1 MKTICSV
8 YRSPKKEGMYLY
20 VEKAKGLNDVPE
32 ALLKQFGKP
41 EHAMVLVL
49 QPEKK
54 LARVDALAVLESL
67 TEKGFYLQMPPVV
80 EDDYMRVI
88 HEKNSKIG
96 R

>member
-67 TEKGFYLQMPPVV
+67 KEKGFYLQMPPVV
-80 EDDYMRVI
+80 EDDYMRAI

>member
-20 VEKAKGLNDVPE
+20 VEKAKGLDDVPE
-32 ALLKQFGKP
+32 ALLQQFGKP

-67 TEKGFYLQMPPVV
+67 KDKGFYLQMPPVA

-96 R
+96 C

>member
-67 TEKGFYLQMPPVV
+67 KEKGFYLQMPPVV